1 MSADFTRSGP
11 APPASPSPQRSF
23 SPQQQLD
30 SARPPSAAATATA
43 TAFRNAA
50 FEKDV
55 VVPPAAA
62 APAPAPTPARPSPP
76 SAAAATTVVAIR
88 CPSYPSDTFSVAV
101 AADANIAAL
110 KLAVAAVIPGR
121 PAVDEMRLIYSGK
134 LLVDS
139 YVVKDHLKTMAGGS
153 PPIVHLVLTRGLV
166 AEASARSELRQRHV
180 GDAAA
185 ASSASVATSVSAFT
199 PVLPPVQS
207 VPAQQPPAVA
217 YPAIMPQYQI
227 VMVDGLPYAMQVPAA
242 HPHPAYPYL
251 QHHIPHATAH
261 HLPFHATDP
270 SLHGAPVAA
279 AAAAPPVPQP
289 PPAVVL
295 PPVIDNEFGDA
306 QRGGGAGDDPANAGA
321 PQNPFWLLLKLTF
334 LLYVFS
340 PNWSFA
346 KIVAMHAVVLAI
358 YLVQTRRRAMALA
371 AAGANGGAGAQAVPA
386 AAAVVAPAPA
396 PSAPA
401 VQQPAGGGVV
411 AASEDAAPQPANV
424 LAGDTGETPT
434 TTPVESPP
442 APPPQPTATTAVV
455 VTPPPPPPAHPAPTF
470 GHLAYMFF
478 ASLVPDHRHEA
489 V

>member
-62 APAPAPTPARPSPP
+62 APPAPAPTPAPAPARPSPP

-101 AADANIAAL
+101 AADANIGAL
-110 KLAVAAVIPGR
+110 KLAVAAVVPGR

-153 PPIVHLVLTRGLV
+153 PPIVHVVLTRGLV
-166 AEASARSELRQRHV
+166 AEASVRSELRQRHV

-185 ASSASVATSVSAFT
+185 ASSATGATSASAFT
-199 PVLPPVQS
+199 PVLPPVHS
-207 VPAQQPPAVA
+207 VPPQQPPAVA
-217 YPAIMPQYQI
+217 YPAVMPQYQI

-251 QHHIPHATAH
+251 QHHMPHAAAH
-261 HLPFHATDP
+261 HLPFHSTDP
-270 SLHGAPVAA
+270 SLHGAPVAP

-306 QRGGGAGDDPANAGA
+306 QRGGGAGEDLANAGGA

-358 YLVQTRRRAMALA
+358 YLVQTRRRAIALA

-386 AAAVVAPAPA
+386 AAVVVAPAPA
-396 PSAPA
+396 PA
-401 VQQPAGGGVV
+401 VQQPA
-411 AASEDAAPQPANV
+411 AASEDAAPQPVNAA
-424 LAGDTGETPT
+424 AGDNGETPT
-434 TTPVESPP
+434 TPVASPP
-442 APPPQPTATTAVV
+442 APPQPTTTAVV
-455 VTPPPPPPAHPAPTF
+455 VTPPPTPPAHPAPTF